1 MKREREKSNN
11 MREIFFPR
19 REVLGGGEERGKR
32 KEESNAL
39 FINSAETRM

>member
-1 MKREREKSNN
+1 

-19 REVLGGGEERGKR
+19 REVLGGGGEERGKR

-39 FINSAETRM
+39 FINSAETRT